1 MRLEFRVRVDKCDT
15 CSNPCG
21 CQSLH
26 WQLEAANGPLRAT
39 QARTRTRDSGE
50 RRRRV
55 TVQARATGSAS
66 ASVVL
71 ASPGSESG
79 VALALRPEPGCRRGT
94 LAYLNGMDATVTGG
108 MI

>member
-1 MRLEFRVRVDKCDT
+1 MTLVVIPAAASHCTGR
-15 CSNPCG
+15 
-21 CQSLH
+21 Q

-66 ASVVL
+66 ASVVPAL